1 MKKYSSSVL
10 RIGLA
15 LVFLWFGTQQ
25 IIDPSAWVG
34 YIPEGIVGI
43 FSLSALKLVYLNG
56 LFEIVFAS
64 ALLLGYF
71 TRFSALLLALHML
84 DITYVVGFD
93 AIGVRDFGLAIAT
106 VAIFMNGVDIFS
118 LDYFRK
124 GGPLKVEY
132 RNITDGT
139 EGTVAV
145 DKLN

>member
-1 MKKYSSSVL
+1 MKKYSPTVL
-10 RIGLA
+10 RIGIA
-15 LVFLWFGTQQ
+15 LVFLWFGTAQ
-25 IIDPSAWVG
+25 IIDPSGWTS

-71 TRFSALLLALHML
+71 TRVSALLLALHMI

-93 AIGVRDFGLAIAT
+93 AVGVRDFGLAVAAIA
-106 VAIFMNGVDIFS
+106 VFMNGTDYLS

-124 GGPLKVEY
+124 KEVMPIK
-132 RNITDGT
+132 DG
-139 EGTVAV
+139 E
-145 DKLN
+145 